1 MITWTPIEPGGTN
14 LPEGNPRILVP
25 FNGEVCIGE
34 RTSEEQISLP
44 SYGQIDI
51 VEISH
56 FSLINL
62 PE

>member
-1 MITWTPIEPGGTN
+1 MITWTAIEPGGAN

-25 FNGEVCIGE
+25 FDGDVYIGE
-34 RTSEEQISLP
+34 RTSEEQITLQNR
-44 SYGQIDI
+44 GGIDI
-51 VEISH
+51 LELTH